1 MKKKLFSILLMICM
15 VFPFAATMLTACND
29 DDDTDH
35 TCTAATEWEYDDTHH
50 WHECTD
56 DDCEL
61 VLNKAE
67 HTFTTTSQTPATID
81 ADGEKVEKCT
91 TCQKEKRTTIPKLVQ
106 TKNEMIAI
114 LESAVREENY
124 TDEIQAISYYEKTSD
139 DSMVAPAETP
149 EKETDCFIKTSDG
162 TLLDYTINH
171 NKPEDFEGDYIT
183 DLTYIKPVETD
194 NISHDF
200 NISDLSGELELESK
214 TRVGENYSNNYTIES
229 IKQSLDYL
237 LNINSE
243 ETMDSVLKDTLA
255 YYVDIY
261 KAQLEG
267 RGIIF
272 TYNKED
278 IVITAD
284 VTYESGVYTAVG
296 TIVLSEDKITYQGEP
311 PLKIK
316 DFKVEFEIEYTNDLV
331 KRNDSKFIYNV
342 EQGGNPT
349 EYYII
354 NNFSYS
360 KTIAA
365 EPFTMAEELL
375 TNSTYEDEIYVSNE
389 VLAVYVN
396 NVLYTTNYIPFGTAI
411 NDSVDSILSTLAE
424 VGEYS
429 TITTMVNG
437 EAYDPDTDIII
448 EDYNGTSV
456 YITIVPTEGYSL
468 IMTSYV
474 IIEENFRFEIYRTN
488 TLQMVEINSGSHT
501 IVTDGPNPDY
511 NPDSN
516 PEADETVP
524 YTDAMT
530 LNGES
535 ITTEDLTFEVAESEY
550 YIELILYINMYE

>member
-1 MKKKLFSILLMICM
+1 MKKKLLSLLIAFSM
-15 VFPFAATMLTACND
+15 VLPLGLTLSACGDKHECEAATTWSSN
-29 DDDTDH
+29 
-35 TCTAATEWEYDDTHH
+35 DTHH
-50 WHECTD
+50 WHACTD
-56 DDCEL
+56 EDCDEIFD
-61 VLNKAE
+61 NAE
-67 HTFTTTSQTPATID
+67 HTFTTETVDATID
-81 ADGEKVEKCT
+81 QDGKTIKTCSVCSKVVET
-91 TCQKEKRTTIPKLVQ
+91 IIPKLVQ

-149 EKETDCFIKTSDG
+149 EKETDCFIKKSDG

-183 DLTYIKPVETD
+183 DLTYIKSVETD

-342 EQGGNPT
+342 EQGGNTT

-365 EPFTMAEELL
+365 APLTMAEELL

-411 NDSVDSILSTLAE
+411 NDSVYSILSTLAE
-424 VGEYS
+424 VDEYS

-488 TLQMVEINSGSHT
+488 TLEMVETNSGSHT

-511 NPDSN
+511 NPVSN